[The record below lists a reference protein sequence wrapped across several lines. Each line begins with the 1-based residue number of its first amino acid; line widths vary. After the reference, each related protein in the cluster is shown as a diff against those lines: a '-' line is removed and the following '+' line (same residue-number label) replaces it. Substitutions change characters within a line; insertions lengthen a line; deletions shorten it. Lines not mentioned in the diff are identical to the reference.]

1 MAFFVKITPR
11 NFAPWIFFGLK
22 DCARTLSARMHGG
35 PGREE
40 GVIQFVV
47 DHATPGDPDSVLAAM
62 DRYAL
67 TERFLRNVGKAK
79 GAILEQ
85 ALEQAHACRIL
96 ELGGYC
102 GYSAIRTARL
112 LKSADSK
119 LFSIEKSQKFAEI
132 AQLIVDFA
140 GLGDRIEII
149 VGDAG
154 DVIPH
159 LDGPFDLIF
168 IDHWKERY
176 LPDLL
181 LIEKHNLLHEGSVV
195 VADNVGIFEHS
206 VRSYLEHVRCSEHY
220 ETHNQK
226 SHMEYEDHIEDGVEI
241 SVWHEAASR

>member
-1 MAFFVKITPR
+1 VTFFVKITPR
-11 NFAPWIFFGLK
+11 NVGPWLVLGAKEAYRIL
-22 DCARTLSARMHGG
+22 ARRLRGG
-35 PGREE
+35 PDREE
-40 GVIQFVV
+40 GVIQFVI
-47 DHATPGDPDSVLAAM
+47 DHAQPGDPESVLAAM

-85 ALEQAHACRIL
+85 ALEQSASTRVL

-112 LKSADSK
+112 LKGADSK
-119 LFSIEKSQKFAEI
+119 IVSIEKSEKFAEV
-132 AQLIVDFA
+132 AQLMVDFA
-140 GLGDRIEII
+140 GLGDRVEII

-159 LDGPFDLIF
+159 LEGPFDLVF

-206 VRSYLEHVRCSEHY
+206 VRNYLEHVRHSAHY
-220 ETHNQK
+220 ETQNHK

-241 SVWHEAASR
+241 SVWHNVAST

>member
-1 MAFFVKITPR
+1 MAFFVRITPS
-11 NFAPWIFFGLK
+11 NFAPWVFLGLK
-22 DCARTLSARMHGG
+22 ECVRSVSARVHGR

-40 GVIQFVV
+40 GVVQFVV
-47 DHATPGDPDSVLAAM
+47 DHARPGDPDSVLAAM

-85 ALEQAHACRIL
+85 ALERAGAGQVL

-112 LKSADSK
+112 LNGEDSK
-119 LFSIEKSQKFAEI
+119 LVSIEKSQKFAEI
-132 AQLIVDFA
+132 ARLMVDFS
-140 GLGDRIEII
+140 GLGDRVEII

-154 DVIPH
+154 DVIPR
-159 LDGPFDLIF
+159 LEGPFDLVF

-206 VRSYLEHVRCSEHY
+206 VRNYLEHVRCSEHY
-220 ETHNQK
+220 ETRNQK

-241 SVWHEAASR
+241 SIWHNAASH